1 MGVAVAL
8 AEFEAGHVAQG
19 RMVGHAGRNAQ
30 VERGGDERQC
40 TALTAAL
47 GNHVPAVPFGQRSE
61 QVGRTHAGEVDALH
75 VVVVA
80 VVEPVGQIAVAAA
93 VESGADFA
101 ETLLGQVGVQAVDLE
116 LEPDAAL
123 LGVVLMAQGF
133 LDGLDAGARRHE
145 HGRAAPGPGV
155 LGHEQ
160 ITVDAL
166 SLLVELQFDEVA
178 VDFVGAVFLRPLFR
192 IAQGESGGFLLAVL
206 PELTEIGGHGGIGF
220 DFLGREPDLDMV
232 PGGLPADGG

>member
-1 MGVAVAL
+1 
-8 AEFEAGHVAQG
+8 
-19 RMVGHAGRNAQ
+19 
-30 VERGGDERQC
+30 
-40 TALTAAL
+40 
-47 GNHVPAVPFGQRSE
+47 
-61 QVGRTHAGEVDALH
+61 
-75 VVVVA
+75 
-80 VVEPVGQIAVAAA
+80 
-93 VESGADFA
+93 
-101 ETLLGQVGVQAVDLE
+101 
-116 LEPDAAL
+116 
-123 LGVVLMAQGF
+123 MAQGF

-178 VDFVGAVFLRPLFR
+178 VDFVGAVFFRPLFR
-192 IAQGESGGFLLAVL
+192 IAQGESGGFLLVVF

-232 PGGLPADGG
+232 PGGLPADGGRKAAVAEPGALHGADGDGRPAVFEHDAAFCVGGHQVAAQFVMDGDAVLRDAVAIELYLNDGLFARAVEPVGMVGLCDPQHVAAVGIILGLQSERQAEERKKQ